1 METIIQILEGYGY
14 WGMTIAAFL
23 AGSVFPFSS
32 EAVMVSLQIAGL
44 EPWPLFLSASAGNIA
59 GSMFNYYIGTFGR
72 LEWIEK
78 FLHIRREKVLR
89 AQAWMEDRGVW
100 MGTLCFLPVIGSVLS
115 VALGYMRANPYKTFV
130 AISIGK
136 TARYG
141 ILIYATDYIQHIQ

>member
-1 METIIQILEGYGY
+1 MHILEGYGY

-44 EPWPLFLSASAGNIA
+44 EPWPLFLSASVGNVA
-59 GSMFNYYIGTFGR
+59 GSMFNYYVGRLGR

-78 FLHIRREKVLR
+78 YLHIKREKVLR
-89 AQAWMEDRGVW
+89 TQAWMENRGVW
-100 MGTLCFLPVIGSVLS
+100 MGTLCFLPIIGSALS
-115 VALGYMRANPYKTFV
+115 VAMGYMRANPYKSFV

-136 TARYG
+136 TVRYG
-141 ILIYATDYIQHIQ
+141 ILLLVTYYIQN

>member
-1 METIIQILEGYGY
+1 MHILEGYGY

-23 AGSVFPFSS
+23 AGSIFPFSS

-44 EPWPLFLSASAGNIA
+44 EPWPLFLSASVGNVA
-59 GSMFNYYIGTFGR
+59 GSMFNYYVGTLGR

-78 FLHIRREKVLR
+78 YLHIKREKVLR
-89 AQAWMEDRGVW
+89 AQAWMENRGVW
-100 MGTLCFLPVIGSVLS
+100 MGTLCFLPIIGSALS
-115 VALGYMRANPYKTFV
+115 VALGYMRANPYKSFI

-141 ILIYATDYIQHIQ
+141 ILIMVTYYIQN